1 MRTPAWCRKQAAAI
15 GPACEQLIGELLA
28 GNALCQLR
36 AGQGVIGMADRHDP
50 SRLEAACAKA
60 IARRRPVL
68 PDRQRHP
75 GRRNPKRM
83 RNFPQVWIAPCT
95 ARGKATGPQ
104 REATALLL
112 SGPQAAVAARVLAA
126 KYPVLQG
133 LLVPVFHRLTKK
145 TTVHYELVPPE
156 AA

>member
-1 MRTPAWCRKQAAAI
+1 MDHDGKTAHVRAGGGMLAFDEYRKQRTVLLTTRKRDGATVGTPVNIAV
-15 GPACEQLIGELLA
+15 GPDG
-28 GNALCQLR
+28 R
-36 AGQGVIGMADRHDP
+36 AYFRTWSATG
-50 SRLEAACAKA
+50 KA
-60 IARRRPVL
+60 
-68 PDRQRHP
+68 
-75 GRRNPKRM
+75 KRM

-112 SGPQAAVAARVLAA
+112 SGPEAAVAASALAA

-133 LLVPVFHRLTKK
+133 LLVPAFHRLTKK
-145 TTVHYELVPPE
+145 TTVHYELLSPD